1 MKSLTGFLISSFNI
15 GNFAR
20 YLENDEDTPRVTCTS
35 APFGHVMGALL
46 APAPATTPDFAF
58 VWTSPEH
65 VSPEYGR
72 CLDGL
77 EFSADVVRND
87 VDQFCAAVRSFSA
100 RHHLVF
106 VATLC
111 PVIDRATSS
120 LLGMRDTG
128 ASRLLADM
136 NQRLVSNLREC
147 RNVYVLDSTR
157 WMERAA
163 GSPRDPKLWYL
174 AKVPFT
180 NDVFVAA
187 VRDLKGCLA
196 GVKGAARKLV
206 ILDLDDTLWGG
217 IVGDVGWEKLRLGG
231 HDPAGEAFVDFQRS
245 LKALSRRGVILG
257 VVSKNEADVAL
268 EAIDRHPEMVLRR
281 SDLAGWRINR
291 EDKARN
297 IVNLVHELNLGLESV
312 VFIDDSAVERA
323 RVRES
328 LPEVLVPEWPADSML
343 YSRALADLRCFEWPA
358 LTAEDAA
365 RTEMYNSE
373 RTRTELLE
381 RIGSVDEWLKSLQL
395 RVEVEEVGG
404 ANLERVV
411 QLLNKTNQM
420 NLATRRFSDGEF
432 RAWLAGQG
440 RRSWCFRVID
450 RLGDSGITGL
460 LSVEQV
466 RDAAV
471 IRDFVLSCRVMG
483 RKIEETMLHVAVD
496 HARSVGM
503 REVRAEYARTTRNQ
517 PCLDFLKSVGFPG
530 RDGEDVFIWYTNQDY
545 PLPDAISCT
554 TETWRAA
561 V

>member
-1 MKSLTGFLISSFNI
+1 MKGLAGFLISSFNV
-15 GNFAR
+15 GNFSR
-20 YLENDEDTPRVTCTS
+20 YLESDEESPRVACTS
-35 APFGHVMGALL
+35 APFGQVMSALL
-46 APAPATTPDFAF
+46 SPSETRPDFAF

-65 VSPEYGR
+65 VSPEYAR
-72 CLDGL
+72 CLEGL
-77 EFSADVVRND
+77 QFSANVVRND
-87 VDQFCAAVRSFSA
+87 VDQFCAAVRSFSTTQT
-100 RHHLVF
+100 LVF

-111 PVIDRATSS
+111 PILDRATSS
-120 LLGMRDTG
+120 LLGMRDAG

-136 NQRLVSNLREC
+136 NLRLVDNLREC
-147 RNVYVLDSTR
+147 ANVYVLDAAR
-157 WMERAA
+157 WMERSA

-180 NDVFVAA
+180 NDVFVAT
-187 VRDLKGCLA
+187 VRDIKGCLR
-196 GVKGAARKLV
+196 GIKGAARKLV

-217 IVGDVGWEKLRLGG
+217 IVGDIGWEKLRLGG

-257 VVSKNEADVAL
+257 VVSKNEANVAL

-297 IVNLVHELNLGLESV
+297 IVDLVHELNLGLDSV
-312 VFIDDSAVERA
+312 VFIDDSPVERA

-365 RTEMYNSE
+365 RTQLYNSE
-373 RTRTELLE
+373 RSRSELLE
-381 RIGSVDEWLKSLQL
+381 RIGSVDEWLKSLHL
-395 RVEVEEVGG
+395 RVEVEDVGG
-404 ANLERVV
+404 ANFERVV

-432 RAWLAGQG
+432 RTWLAGEG

-460 LSVEQV
+460 LSVEHV
-466 RDAAV
+466 RDAV
-471 IRDFVLSCRVMG
+471 IIRDFVLSCRVMG
-483 RKIEETMLHVAVD
+483 RKVEETMLHVAVD
-496 HARSVGM
+496 YARSVGIG
-503 REVRAEYARTTRNQ
+503 EVRAEHTRTTRNQ
-517 PCLDFLKSVGFPG
+517 PCFEFLKSVGFPG
-530 RDGEDVFIWYTNQDY
+530 REGENVFIWYTNQDY
-545 PLPDAISCT
+545 PLPEAISCP
-554 TETWRAA
+554 TEPWRAA